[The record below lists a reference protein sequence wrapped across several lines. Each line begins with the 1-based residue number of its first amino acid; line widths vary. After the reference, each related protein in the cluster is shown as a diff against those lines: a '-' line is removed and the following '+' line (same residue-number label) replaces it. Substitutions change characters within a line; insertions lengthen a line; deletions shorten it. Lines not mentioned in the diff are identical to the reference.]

1 MQHGSGNEWA
11 SEGGLKKVG
20 EPEWILRYQ
29 GSAYVSMRERIPV
42 SVSSRVAPQENDRLL
57 SRQQLG

>member
-1 MQHGSGNEWA
+1 MQHGSRNEWA

-42 SVSSRVAPQENDRLL
+42 TVSSRVAPQENDRLL
-57 SRQQLG
+57 SRQ